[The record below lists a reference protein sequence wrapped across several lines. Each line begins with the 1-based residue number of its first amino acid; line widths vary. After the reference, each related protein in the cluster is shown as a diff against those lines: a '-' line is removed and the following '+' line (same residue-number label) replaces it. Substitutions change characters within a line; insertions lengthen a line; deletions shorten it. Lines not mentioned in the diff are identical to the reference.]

1 MRIRIARGRSQ
12 RRTTST
18 ALTDGIDVLAQ
29 RRECGAIRFGS
40 GPDHDVRRAHDW
52 KKPAPYEL
60 AQMSFQSIALHGGLL
75 VTRHDESNAGM
86 AKRGREHAD
95 VEMSGP
101 DSLPLFDDCLYF
113 ASARQP
119 KAPRKTETTL
129 RVRRR
134 RTYPEASP

>member
-1 MRIRIARGRSQ
+1 MLRGRSH
-12 RRTTST
+12 RRTAST
-18 ALTDGIDVLAQ
+18 ALTDRIDVLAQ
-29 RRECGAIRFGS
+29 RRESGAVRFGS
-40 GPDHDVRRAHDW
+40 CPDHDVRRAGHR
-52 KKPAPYEL
+52 KKAAPYEL

-75 VTRHDESNAGM
+75 MTRDDESNAGM

-95 VEMSGP
+95 VEMRGP

-119 KAPRKTETTL
+119 QTARKADATG

-134 RTYPEASP
+134 RTCPEASP